1 MANVPA
7 RREGFSWLTPFLV
20 VREPSKSLAFYQAA
34 FGFEQGDVM
43 TDDSQAINH
52 ADLRWQGTVILMLS
66 PEYPDGS
73 RLAPI
78 TSGAKPSSLFYVY
91 VPDVDSLF
99 QQAKEAG
106 ATVLAEPADMPWGDR
121 VTTLAD
127 LDGYHW
133 NFATYVG
140 FGDS

>member
-1 MANVPA
+1 MSNIPA
-7 RREGFSWLTPFLV
+7 RPDGFGLLTPFLV
-20 VREPSKSLAFYQAA
+20 VREPAKSLAFYQAA
-34 FGFEQGDVM
+34 FGFEPGDVM
-43 TDDSQAINH
+43 TDDAQTITH
-52 ADLRWQGTVILMLS
+52 ADLRLQGTVILMLS

-99 QQAKEAG
+99 QQAKAGG

-121 VTTLAD
+121 LTTLAD

-133 NFATYVG
+133 NFATQIG
-140 FGDS
+140 FGNA